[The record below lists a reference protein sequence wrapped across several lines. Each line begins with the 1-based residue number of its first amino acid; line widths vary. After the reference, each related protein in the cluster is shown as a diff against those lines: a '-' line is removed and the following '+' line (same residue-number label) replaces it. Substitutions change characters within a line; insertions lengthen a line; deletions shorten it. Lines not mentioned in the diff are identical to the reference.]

1 MLGILAGIGVGVALG
16 LLVVAY
22 LLGTNSRPAATVP
35 SDTSSQSGAPTA
47 QAQPT
52 TGDEPPRM
60 TLADFKAV
68 YDNFAQRPYIIDVR
82 DKDAYATGHIKGAIS
97 FPQTDVASRV
107 QELPKDKLIVAYCQ

>member
-1 MLGILAGIGVGVALG
+1 MSRPPGKRAPTRQTSSRTGPPANRTYRPRSVPPRSGPSPIMVGILAGIGVGVALG

-35 SDTSSQSGAPTA
+35 PSTSSQSGAPTEQA

-60 TLADFKAV
+60 TLADF
-68 YDNFAQRPYIIDVR
+68 
-82 DKDAYATGHIKGAIS
+82 
-97 FPQTDVASRV
+97 
-107 QELPKDKLIVAYCQ
+107 